1 MATLTLLVFLLLLA
15 QRAASSPS
23 VPTPSSAP
31 APSPEP
37 LLSPA
42 APTPAVTPAAYHPP
56 PWPQVVPAG
65 LPPFPGPG
73 WVPDEPPGP
82 GVVSRAWA
90 LLSQLWAGGAGTFKT
105 EQTSG
110 RWITYRATPMGQ
122 KKGVVAY
129 RLSNPTSASSDMT
142 RA

>member
-1 MATLTLLVFLLLLA
+1 MTTLTLLVFLLLLA
-15 QRAASSPS
+15 RQAASSPS
-23 VPTPSSAP
+23 APTPSSAP
-31 APSPEP
+31 APTPP

-42 APTPAVTPAAYHPP
+42 APTPAVVPAAYHPP

-73 WVPDEPPGP
+73 WTPDEPPGP

-90 LLSQLWAGGAGTFKT
+90 LLSQLWSAGAGTFKT

-110 RWITYRATPMGQ
+110 RWITYRATPMGA

-129 RLSNPTSASSDMT
+129 RLKNPPSSTDLT
-142 RA
+142 QA